1 MRTITLIIIHCSAVR
16 PWQRS
21 SAADIDR
28 WHRERG
34 FQNGI
39 GYHYVVRRDGT
50 VEVGRPL
57 EVIGAHCENHNRHS
71 IGVCYEG
78 GLDAAGKPAD
88 TRTEAQKVALRNLLQ
103 QLHARF
109 PKAIIAGHNLFNPM
123 KACPCFDAV
132 KEYQGLAVSGE
143 RLAVSG

>member
-16 PWQRS
+16 PWQQS

-50 VEVGRPL
+50 VETGRPL

-88 TRTEAQKVALRNLLQ
+88 TRTEAQKVALRKLLQ

-109 PKAIIAGHNLFNPM
+109 PKAIIAGHNVFNPM

-132 KEYQGLAVSGE
+132 KEYQG
-143 RLAVSG
+143 